1 VPVRV
6 VAAIREMQEISD
18 RLRRE
23 GRKIAVVPTLGYLH
37 RGHTSLIERAR
48 SLADIVVTTVFVNPA
63 QFAPNEDFAQY
74 PRDFARDRKLAGEAG
89 TDIIF
94 APGEGEMYPPGFSS
108 YVEVERVSKILEGK
122 FRPTHFRGV
131 TTVVT
136 KLFDI
141 VKPHIA
147 VFGQKD
153 AQQAFIIRKLVNDLN
168 IDVSIV
174 VAPIVREP
182 DGLALS
188 SRNTYLS
195 ESERRNAPAL
205 FEALR
210 RASERIGAGEREC
223 RTLRS
228 EMKEIIEKGSPR
240 QIDYIAFVNPATF
253 EEIESIEP
261 PEVLIALAARFGS
274 TRLIDNMQVT
284 VEERGN

>member
-23 GRKIAVVPTLGYLH
+23 GRKIAVVPTMGYLH
-37 RGHTSLIERAR
+37 LGHTSLIERAL